1 MGIAYLGIFQHI
13 GPEIPLIL
21 VLMALF
27 GLRARVNVG
36 VSLFVKAS
44 PERLWD
50 ILNPSDGKID
60 NWGRTTVV
68 ARRVSGPGE
77 TYEMTYSSPGAGGA
91 MRSFKALFGVTE
103 REPLRRVVML
113 REGLEGRSINNE
125 LLEIRHEITPVDGG
139 SRLTTRYCWGPRL
152 LLAQLLARADLWGG
166 AYRLKGLAETGKPD
180 ERPYFWIST
189 VMAVLTGLISLVA
202 FGLMVGL
209 NFALVL
215 VFALA
220 VHEFGHLLAF
230 RLVGQPWGRLV
241 FLPFLGAVA
250 VPRMPFETQ
259 AQSVFSALMGPG
271 FSALLALA
279 CLVPLALGWHSA
291 ALFAIIGAITAGLNV
306 FNMLPA
312 EPLDGGVALRSVLTR
327 MVGSK
332 AWIGLMSFGVIIAV
346 AGYFF
351 SQIVLVLFGGLAVL
365 ANLKARKIDT
375 GLAPLSTLQLC
386 IAIFGYVVITAAH
399 YTLLFR
405 FIEQIGV

>member
-1 MGIAYLGIFQHI
+1 M

-36 VSLFVKAS
+36 VTLFVKAS

-50 ILNPSDGKID
+50 ILNPSDGKTD

-68 ARRVSGPGE
+68 ARRISGPGE

-91 MRSFKALFGVTE
+91 MRSFKALFGVAE

-113 REGLEGRSINNE
+113 REGLEGHSSNNE

-139 SRLTTRYCWGPRL
+139 SRLTTRYYWGPRL

-166 AYRLKGLAETGKPD
+166 AYRLKGLAETGRAN
-180 ERPYFWIST
+180 ERPYFWIS
-189 VMAVLTGLISLVA
+189 MGMGLITMIASIAA
-202 FGLMVGL
+202 FAFFFHRLDYALM
-209 NFALVL
+209 L

-220 VHEFGHLLAF
+220 VHEFGHMLAF
-230 RLVGQPWGRLV
+230 RLVGQPWGRMV